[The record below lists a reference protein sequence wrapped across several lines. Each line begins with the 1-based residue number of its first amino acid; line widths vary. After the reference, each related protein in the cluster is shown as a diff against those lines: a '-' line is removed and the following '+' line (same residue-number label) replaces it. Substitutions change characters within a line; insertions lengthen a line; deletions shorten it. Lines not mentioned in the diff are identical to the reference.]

1 MSRIDGMEVARVAM
15 FGGAV
20 FSVGPY
26 TGAVRADKPAKMAAM
41 TDKDRD
47 KAAKWVHARLV
58 EFGHDRGRT
67 VADVRREYLSTGASN
82 VAG

>member
-1 MSRIDGMEVARVAM
+1 MSQLEGVEVCRVAV

-26 TGAVRADKPAKMAAM
+26 TGAVGTDKAKRMADM

-47 KAAKWVHARLV
+47 KAAKWVHARLK
-58 EFGHDRGRT
+58 EFGHDAGRS
-67 VADVRREYLSTGASN
+67 VADIRRQYLTG
-82 VAG
+82 GQDG

>member
-1 MSRIDGMEVARVAM
+1 MAM

-26 TGAVRADKPAKMAAM
+26 TGQVLGDKPKRMAAM

-47 KAAKWVHARLV
+47 KAAKWVHARLK
-58 EFGHDRGRT
+58 EFGHDAGRT
-67 VADVRREYLSTGASN
+67 VADVKRQYITGGSDA
-82 VAG
+82 A